1 MTKIDD
7 VLLELNRSV
16 TTYMKS
22 IPAFQYNNASYR
34 LIDNY
39 SASPYVRC
47 DVCGCYPVTV
57 VSVLEGSYGRK
68 LRLCNQCID
77 ILAGQRI
84 SDCFNVFRAK
94 RQNILFN
101 RKLIDRLSLML
112 DNNINADTKLQLK
125 KSEFKELQKI
135 LKYLCDGQSLNS
147 SQIQLLDNYLQA

>member
-47 DVCGCYPVTV
+47 DVCGCYPVTE
-57 VSVLEGSYGRK
+57 VSVLEGSDGRK
-68 LRLCNQCID
+68 LRLCNQCMD
-77 ILAGQRI
+77 ILAGQSI
-84 SDCFNVFRAK
+84 SEWFKVFRAK

-101 RKLIDRLSLML
+101 RKMIDQLSLII
-112 DNNINADTKLQLK
+112 DNNIHADAKSQLK
-125 KSEFKELQKI
+125 KSEVKELQKI
-135 LKYLCDGQSLNS
+135 LKHLCDGQNLNS
-147 SQIQLLDNYLQA
+147 SQIQLVDNYLQA

>member
-22 IPAFQYNNASYR
+22 IPIFQYNNDSYR

-47 DVCGCYPVTV
+47 DVCGCYPVTE
-57 VSVLEGSYGRK
+57 VSVLEGSDSRK
-68 LRLCNQCID
+68 LRLCNQCMD
-77 ILAGQRI
+77 ILAGQSI
-84 SDCFNVFRAK
+84 SECFNVFRAK

-101 RKLIDRLSLML
+101 RKLIDRLSLL
-112 DNNINADTKLQLK
+112 IDNNIHADTKSQLK

>member
-16 TTYMKS
+16 NTYMKS
-22 IPAFQYNNASYR
+22 IPIFQYNNAPYR

-57 VSVLEGSYGRK
+57 VSVLEGSDSRK

-84 SDCFNVFRAK
+84 SECFNVFRAK

-101 RKLIDRLSLML
+101 RKLIDQLSLML
-112 DNNINADTKLQLK
+112 DDNIHADTNLQLK
-125 KSEFKELQKI
+125 KSEFKDLQKI
-135 LKYLCDGQSLNS
+135 LKHLCDGQNLTS
-147 SQIQLLDNYLQA
+147 SQIQLVDNYLQA

>member
-1 MTKIDD
+1 LTKIDD

-16 TTYMKS
+16 TTYMKN
-22 IPAFQYNNASYR
+22 IPIFQYNNESYR

-39 SASPYVRC
+39 FASPYVRC
-47 DVCGCYPVTV
+47 DVCGCYPVTE
-57 VSVLEGSYGRK
+57 VSVLEGSDGRK

-84 SDCFNVFRAK
+84 SESFNVFRAK

-101 RKLIDRLSLML
+101 RKLIDQLSLML

-135 LKYLCDGQSLNS
+135 LKHLCDGQDLNS
-147 SQIQLLDNYLQA
+147 SQMQLLDNYLT